1 VASHRPIRFYLD
13 YISSNAYLA
22 WTQIPALAARLGR
35 DVEPVPVL
43 FAGLLEAHG
52 QLGPAEVI
60 PKARWMWR
68 NNLRKAAL
76 LGVPLSPPAFHPFN
90 PLLALRVS
98 SLDLDGE
105 ARARLVTGLFGA
117 TWARG
122 LHVAEPAVVAAVA
135 DEAGLDG
142 AALVAA
148 AQDPEAKARL
158 RRQTDDAIAAG
169 VFGVPTVVVG
179 GELFWGFD
187 DLPWVERFLAGEDP
201 LDPEAAPRWEG
212 PVRPAAMRRRHRER
226 VSPRVA
232 RARLCARDPE
242 GLARWWA
249 RALGLEQRGCSVEGP
264 GTRIA
269 FEPGAAGAGAN
280 TRLGFEVGSREEVMA
295 RARQLGVAPVLGD
308 RSASARIE
316 DPEGN
321 SLEVFWQRSGPQRE
335 AEGPG

>member
-1 VASHRPIRFYLD
+1 VVSSSPIRFYLD

-22 WTQIPALAARLGR
+22 WTQLPALAARLGR

-68 NNLRKAAL
+68 NNLRKAAV

-105 ARARLVTGLFGA
+105 TRARLVTALFAA

-122 LHVAEPAVVAAVA
+122 LHVGEPTVVARVA

-148 AQDPEAKARL
+148 AQGPEVKARL

-169 VFGVPTVVVG
+169 VFGVPTMLVG
-179 GELFWGFD
+179 RELFWGFD
-187 DLPWVERFLAGEDP
+187 DLPWAERFLAGEDS

-232 RARLCARDPE
+232 RARLPARDPE
-242 GLARWWA
+242 GLAHWWA
-249 RALGLEQRGCSVEGP
+249 QALDLEQRGASVEGP
-264 GTRIA
+264 GTRIS
-269 FEPGAAGAGAN
+269 FEPGAAGAGGNA
-280 TRLGFEVGSREEVMA
+280 RLGFEVGSRDEVLA
-295 RARQLGVAPVLGD
+295 RARRLGVAPVGDD
-308 RSASARIE
+308 RSTSARIE

-321 SLEVFWQRSGPQRE
+321 AIEVFWQRGEPQRGR
-335 AEGPG
+335 EG